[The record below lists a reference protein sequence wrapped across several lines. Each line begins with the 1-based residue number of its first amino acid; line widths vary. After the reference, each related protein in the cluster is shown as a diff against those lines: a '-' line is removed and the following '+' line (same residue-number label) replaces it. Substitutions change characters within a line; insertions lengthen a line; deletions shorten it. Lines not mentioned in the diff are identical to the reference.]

1 VVLPDV
7 PGALIQPA
15 STSAPIIGNVTQG
28 RKLAAAAALF
38 TIAVALVAVTAAI
51 HSYGPLFVAWLPLV
65 AAAGVLARRHPGYVP
80 PPPGRPVRSP
90 TRKTPA
96 EDAEPAASQDR
107 LPEP

>member
-1 VVLPDV
+1 MVLPDV

-15 STSAPIIGNVTQG
+15 STSAPIIENVT
-28 RKLAAAAALF
+28 RAPKLAAAAALF
-38 TIAVALVAVTAAI
+38 TVAVALVAVTAAI

-80 PPPGRPVRSP
+80 PPPARPVAP
-90 TRKTPA
+90 TRETAA